1 MTDHDCF
8 TDQQGHLPCTCSQF
22 MQGNSDGSNPHA
34 ETKDL
39 IELAL
44 DGLFFLL
51 SLSVIIFTILAAAGY
66 FTNY

>member
-1 MTDHDCF
+1 MACTGTTCN
-8 TDQQGHLPCTCSQF
+8 QGRAECRDGCDKLHQ
-22 MQGNSDGSNPHA
+22 DGSNPHA
-34 ETKDL
+34 ETKDM